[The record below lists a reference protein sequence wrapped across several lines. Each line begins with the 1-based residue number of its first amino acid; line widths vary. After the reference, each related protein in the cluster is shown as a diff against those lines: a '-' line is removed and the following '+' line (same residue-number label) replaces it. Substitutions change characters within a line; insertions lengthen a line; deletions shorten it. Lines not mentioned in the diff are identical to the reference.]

1 MPFWR
6 KYSRAPLIMSRPLG
20 GGGDD
25 CSQEGQQ
32 YLHRGGRE
40 GGRANGRKHLARWYA
55 IARQVVEICHH
66 VVDIARQVVEICHH
80 VVDLSRPLG

>member
-1 MPFWR
+1 MAGSISP
-6 KYSRAPLIMSRPLG
+6 G
-20 GGGDD
+20 GTP
-25 CSQEGQQ
+25 SP
-32 YLHRGGRE
+32 GRWS
-40 GGRANGRKHLARWYA
+40 RANGRKHLARWYA

>member
-1 MPFWR
+1 
-6 KYSRAPLIMSRPLG
+6 MSRPLVA
-20 GGGDD
+20 GGDD

-55 IARQVVEICHH
+55 IARQVVE
-66 VVDIARQVVEICHH
+66 
-80 VVDLSRPLG
+80 G